1 MLDCLKETLTFDR
14 QSGNRTLQARRRVNK
29 DGQTDIVGQDSE
41 SHVRDWADDV
51 YSRLQ
56 KETVWLCGTG
66 IGEERR

>member
-1 MLDCLKETLTFDR
+1 MKE
-14 QSGNRTLQARRRVNK
+14 SA
-29 DGQTDIVGQDSE
+29 VGQDSE

>member
-14 QSGNRTLQARRRVNK
+14 QSGNRTLQARRRINK
-29 DGQTDIVGQDSE
+29 DGQTEIVGQDSE

-56 KETVWLCGTG
+56 KETVWLCGTE